1 MDGEFPEADYWEP
14 DSSDA
19 LGKYCTC
26 RSNVRQWCVEATSKD
41 EIGVHDGRG
50 VVYGVLHIVLALNML
65 ASFRGYWPR
74 ILPAR
79 RRRHLLYLKT
89 RL

>member
-1 MDGEFPEADYWEP
+1 MANFPKRIIGSLIRLTHWV
-14 DSSDA
+14 S
-19 LGKYCTC
+19 TVHC